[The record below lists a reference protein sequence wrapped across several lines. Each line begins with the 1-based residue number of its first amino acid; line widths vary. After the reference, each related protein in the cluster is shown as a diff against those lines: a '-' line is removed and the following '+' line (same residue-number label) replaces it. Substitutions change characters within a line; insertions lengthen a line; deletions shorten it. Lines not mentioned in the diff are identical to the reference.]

1 MIRALRRAALGA
13 LALATVALPAGA
25 QDAQAILR
33 RVEQSYRA
41 LSSYTQTIGTTATTR
56 VGKVNRTQGFQS
68 RLKYVRPNR
77 MLLTITT
84 PAAGTVTVAC
94 DGKQIILHRSLTGQ
108 FVRRAAAP
116 DLAGVLKSLG
126 RLGIGSEMDPLYF
139 LANPSAVRRL
149 MSAKIVGSRAIA
161 GQPCQLVRA
170 KWVSTSLLRG
180 KTGTITLAVEKAT
193 GLVRR
198 VEMEFR
204 GVPVTIVERDTRG
217 AKPAVTR
224 RKGTLTRTVTITA
237 QEVKAN
243 PRLSERDLRF
253 SPPPGSVEARP
264 APGARP

>member
-1 MIRALRRAALGA
+1 MMRPLRRAALAAVA
-13 LALATVALPAGA
+13 LAAVALPAAA
-25 QDAQAILR
+25 QDAQAILKH
-33 RVEQSYRA
+33 VEQSYHG
-41 LSSYTQTIGTTATTR
+41 LDSYTQTIGTTAITR
-56 VGKVNRTQGFQS
+56 VGAANRAQGFQS

-77 MLLTITT
+77 MLLTLTT
-84 PAAGTVTVAC
+84 PTAGTVTVAC
-94 DGKQIILHRSLTGQ
+94 DGKQILLHRSLTGQ
-108 FVRRAAAP
+108 FVRRPAAS
-116 DLAGVLKSLG
+116 DLAGVLKALR
-126 RLGIGSEMDPLYF
+126 RLGIESEMDPLYF
-139 LANPSAVRRL
+139 LANPSALRRL
-149 MSAKIVGSRAIA
+149 MSAKVVGSRAIA

-170 KWVSTSLLRG
+170 KWVSTSLMRG
-180 KTGTITLAVEKAT
+180 KTGTITLAVDKAT

-264 APGARP
+264 VPGAKP